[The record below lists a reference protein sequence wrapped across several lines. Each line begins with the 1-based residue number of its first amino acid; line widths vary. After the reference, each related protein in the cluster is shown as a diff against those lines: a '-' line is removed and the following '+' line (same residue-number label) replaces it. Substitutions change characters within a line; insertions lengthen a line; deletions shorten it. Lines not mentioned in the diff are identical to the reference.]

1 MNDREG
7 EVTMNS
13 RKLNPVHP
21 RPFVTALMVSALVL
35 VASASS
41 GSEHHR
47 TIHVG
52 TVEELY
58 AAVNDDVNRGAT
70 IHLAPGAYVLS
81 TMDSQGPNPN
91 VPRPNHGALRLQPGM
106 SLVGSEERVDANF
119 DGVPDPIS
127 PETPDDFAVPG
138 TETTIDGSALDLPF
152 EQRTDCAGEFRFFPD
167 PVIYVGIANAIAD
180 LSVFSGGHVAI
191 GEPTNDPADPD
202 GDLSIEI
209 TSTVVD
215 GAFMSFANSECA
227 ARHARS
233 VLTLSHSVVRGT
245 GFNIANFYTGDAD
258 NDSSDGPAIRATIS
272 FNLFYDNNR
281 AMRVAGGDEGTDG
294 GSVRLRMRG
303 NVFRNNA
310 VNLLIQGSVERG
322 LAVVGNRVDVT
333 SEFDTFGEA
342 PAGSIILVGGVGD
355 AQESRLDA
363 AFLHSHF
370 IRDSTDS
377 PSEFSIFGAQND
389 DGGGSDI
396 HAVVRITRATVTT
409 STGVPTE
416 GGLSIQD
423 ETGVGSGPISARLKG
438 SRRAFIQTNQGL
450 PAPDAYFF
458 EQ

>member
-1 MNDREG
+1 
-7 EVTMNS
+7 
-13 RKLNPVHP
+13 
-21 RPFVTALMVSALVL
+21 
-35 VASASS
+35 
-41 GSEHHR
+41 
-47 TIHVG
+47 
-52 TVEELY
+52 
-58 AAVNDDVNRGAT
+58 
-70 IHLAPGAYVLS
+70 
-81 TMDSQGPNPN
+81 
-91 VPRPNHGALRLQPGM
+91 
-106 SLVGSEERVDANF
+106 
-119 DGVPDPIS
+119 
-127 PETPDDFAVPG
+127 
-138 TETTIDGSALDLPF
+138 
-152 EQRTDCAGEFRFFPD
+152 
-167 PVIYVGIANAIAD
+167 
-180 LSVFSGGHVAI
+180 
-191 GEPTNDPADPD
+191 
-202 GDLSIEI
+202 
-209 TSTVVD
+209 VVD

-322 LAVVGNRVDVT
+322 LAVVGNRVDLT

-355 AQESRLDA
+355 AQQSRLDA

-377 PSEFSIFGAQND
+377 PPEFSIFGAQND